1 MCIIAVRPKNK
12 TISEDTFRNCFENNP
27 DGCGFMYAKNGV
39 VYGKKGIMT
48 FKEFLKENKRIPKDA
63 TVVYHFRIQTHG
75 GVTPKLTHPFP
86 LSNSFEKLHKLEW
99 WNEYG
104 VAHNG
109 IFSTV
114 KAPEDESDTEV
125 FIANVL
131 KPLQELTKIKQN
143 TLTDKYYDDIITSAV
158 GGSKLAIMDKTGFVK
173 MYGYGWV
180 NGEDGCYYSNSTYSY
195 SRYSAYDDYWYGKD
209 SNWYNDNKKKGSL
222 TYGGTN
228 SKTYNIKTVEVNVI
242 GKDDV
247 ISKDVP
253 NYLFTDGVCF
263 MDKDKNVY
271 YYDEYS
277 SCFRKSLYR
286 AKAVFNEDE
295 LFEIDVKE
303 YDYD

>member
-48 FKEFLKENKRIPKDA
+48 FKDFLRENKRIPKDV

-86 LSNSFEKLHKLEW
+86 LSSNFEKMHKLEW

-114 KAPEDESDTEV
+114 KAPDEESDTEV
-125 FIANVL
+125 FIANIL
-131 KPLQELTKIKQN
+131 KPLQELSTLKDNK
-143 TLTDKYYDDIITSAV
+143 LTDKYYDDIITSAV
-158 GGSKLAIMDKTGFVK
+158 GSSRLAIMDNTGFVK
-173 MYGYGWV
+173 MYGSGWV
-180 NGEDGCYYSNSTYSY
+180 NGEDGCYYSNSTYCYTRCSSY
-195 SRYSAYDDYWYGKD
+195 DYWYGKD
-209 SNWYNDNKKKGSL
+209 SNYQKENKGSL
-222 TYGGTN
+222 TYNTQHYEDE
-228 SKTYNIKTVEVNVI
+228 KMVAVNVI
-242 GKDDV
+242 AKDDV
-247 ISKDVP
+247 IAKDAP
-253 NYLFTDGVCF
+253 AYLFEEGCCF

-271 YYDEYS
+271 YYDVYS
-277 SCFRKSLYR
+277 DAFRRSVYK

-295 LFEIDVKE
+295 TFEINVKE
-303 YDYD
+303 YKGV

>member
-27 DGCGFMYAKNGV
+27 DGCGFMYVKNGT

-48 FKEFLKENKRIPKDA
+48 FKDFLKENKRIPKDV

-86 LSNSFEKLHKLEW
+86 LSNNFEKMHKLEW

-109 IFSTV
+109 IFSSV

-143 TLTDKYYDDIITSAV
+143 MLTDKYYDDIITSAV
-158 GGSKLAIMDKTGFVK
+158 GSSKLAIMDKTGFVK

-180 NGEDGCYYSNSTYSY
+180 NGADGCYYSNSTYSY
-195 SRYSAYDDYWYGKD
+195 TKSSYYDYWYGKD
-209 SNWYNDNKKKGSL
+209 NDWGDKNKGSL
-222 TYGGTN
+222 TYGG
-228 SKTYNIKTVEVNVI
+228 SKNYESVKTVKVNCI
-242 GKDDV
+242 GKDD
-247 ISKDVP
+247 IIAP
-253 NYLFTDGVCF
+253 NGAPKYLFTEGVTF

-271 YYDEYS
+271 YFDEYMG
-277 SCFRKSLYR
+277 CFKQSIYK
-286 AKAVFNEDE
+286 AKAIFNEDE
-295 LFEIDVKE
+295 VFEIDVKE
-303 YDYD
+303 YSYE